1 MFLFLQIASL
11 RWGGNNWNHK
21 HPLWT
26 EYISKTLNRS
36 FTDEERKN
44 LVLGWENE
52 LLKYLVPLHDNAAG
66 TNFTSGAALDDYQ
79 VQFTVWVRMKC
90 ICLFGCCSFTHMFF
104 H

>member
-1 MFLFLQIASL
+1 MFWFLQIASL

-52 LLKYLVPLHDNAAG
+52 LLKYLVPLHANAAG

-90 ICLFGCCSFTHMFF
+90 ICLFGCRSFMHMFF